1 MKTQMERR
9 PGGIT
14 VVCSII
20 IMLLLSVNN
29 LYADKNKDLVLVLD
43 TSLSMAGYGGKNIMS
58 RVKNSLP
65 RFIDQLEEDDSIT
78 IITFDTDVK
87 VYPRIVIED
96 ESNRDVIKKYIS
108 MVEAKGK
115 WTYTMRMIRTVFA
128 TAQKLENEYPDRERV
143 IVVLTDALDDPPPWQ
158 GGAHFN
164 IKNIAEK
171 YSGKEWFI
179 HFVSLGNLKQNEK
192 VAEITKQ
199 VKENV
204 SEYTSLVEAQ
214 DDPEKGI
221 SEDLTRE
228 MTTMM
233 EEKRES
239 DRMFFTRPWFIA
251 ILVIIFV
258 LLVIYFLKKLAELKV
273 RGRLE
278 YWNNELLE
286 PYVEQ
291 FNLTS
296 INSKSVF
303 IGKGVGNHL
312 NIRDFDVRKPV
323 VISADRESG
332 EVKCTVSMTGEES
345 IEFKNREPGKFLQD
359 GDIFTVANY
368 TFKYYEE

>member
-1 MKTQMERR
+1 MERR

>member
-1 MKTQMERR
+1 MKTQIKKIH
-9 PGGIT
+9 GTFAAILT
-14 VVCSII
+14 VVII
-20 IMLLLSVNN
+20 LILAVPN
-29 LYADKNKDLVLVLD
+29 LYAAKNKDLILVLD
-43 TSLSMAGYGGKNIMS
+43 TSLSMTGYGGKSIMS
-58 RVKNSLP
+58 RVKKSLP

-78 IITFDTDVK
+78 FITFDTDVK

-128 TAQKLENEYPDRERV
+128 TAQKLEDEYPDRERV

-164 IKNIAEK
+164 IKSIAEK

-192 VAEITKQ
+192 VAEITRQ

-204 SEYTSLVEAQ
+204 SDYTSLIETR
-214 DDPEKGI
+214 DGTEKGI
-221 SEDLTRE
+221 SEDLSRE
-228 MTTMM
+228 MNTMI

-239 DRMFFTRPWFIA
+239 ERMFFTRPWFIA
-251 ILVIIFV
+251 ILVILFI
-258 LLVIYFLKKLAELKV
+258 LVIIYFLKKLAELKV
-273 RGRLE
+273 RGKLE

-286 PYVEQ
+286 PYVEE
-291 FNLTS
+291 FNLTTT
-296 INSKSVF
+296 NSKSVF
-303 IGKGVGNHL
+303 IGRGVGNHL

-332 EVKCTVSMTGEES
+332 EVKCTVSMTGEDS

-359 GDIFTVANY
+359 GDIFKVANY

>member
-1 MKTQMERR
+1 MKTQLKKRH
-9 PGGIT
+9 GILA
-14 VVCSII
+14 VI
-20 IMLLLSVNN
+20 LSVVIVLMMAVPN
-29 LYADKNKDLVLVLD
+29 LYAAKNKDLILVLD
-43 TSLSMAGYGGKNIMS
+43 TSLSMAGYGGKSIMS

-78 IITFDTDVK
+78 FITFDTDVK

-96 ESNRDVIKKYIS
+96 DSNRDVIKKYIS

-128 TAQKLENEYPDRERV
+128 TAQKLEDEYPDRERV

-158 GGAHFN
+158 GGSHFN
-164 IKNIAEK
+164 IKSIAEK

-179 HFVSLGNLKQNEK
+179 HFVSLGNLKQNKK
-192 VAEITKQ
+192 VAEITRQ

-204 SEYTSLVEAQ
+204 SEYTSLVETR
-214 DDPEKGI
+214 DGTEKGI

-228 MTTMM
+228 MTTMI

-239 DRMFFTRPWFIA
+239 ERMFFTRPWFIA
-251 ILVIIFV
+251 ILVILFI
-258 LLVIYFLKKLAELKV
+258 LVILYFLKKLAELKV
-273 RGRLE
+273 RGKLE

-286 PYVEQ
+286 PYIEE

-296 INSKSVF
+296 ANSKSVF
-303 IGKGVGNHL
+303 IGRGVGNHL

-359 GDIFTVANY
+359 GDIFKVANY